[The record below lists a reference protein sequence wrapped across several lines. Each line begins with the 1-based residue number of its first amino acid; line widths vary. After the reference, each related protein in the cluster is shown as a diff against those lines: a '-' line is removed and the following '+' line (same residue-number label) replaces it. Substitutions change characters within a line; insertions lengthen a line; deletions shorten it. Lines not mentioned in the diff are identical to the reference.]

1 MDLTETQQTAITSWV
16 EEGADL
22 GEIQSRLKTELD
34 ISLTY
39 LDTRFL
45 LGDLG
50 LELAGD
56 KEDEPP
62 AETPSADDTPPEAG
76 TAAPTDNTGDNAGDT
91 PPDSPAP
98 GAGGSGLSVT
108 IDQITQPH
116 AVVSGRVNFSDG
128 ESAAWYLDQMGRLGL
143 DPSTE
148 DYQPSEQDLA
158 EFQLELQNVL
168 RQKGL

>member
-1 MDLTETQQTAITSWV
+1 MDLTEAQQTTVTSWV

-62 AETPSADDTPPEAG
+62 EDVPEDLPKADQTPPEAD
-76 TAAPTDNTGDNAGDT
+76 AALPVG
-91 PPDSPAP
+91 
-98 GAGGSGLSVT
+98 GASGVSLTV
-108 IDQITQPH
+108 DQITQPH

-128 ESAAWYLDQMGRLGL
+128 ENAAWYLDQMGRLGL

-148 DYQPSEQDLA
+148 GYQPSEQDLA
-158 EFQLELQNVL
+158 EFQTALQNVL
-168 RQKGL
+168 RENGG